1 MRAHVF
7 KYRTPEQQM
16 ADVNAGKLSIL
27 ALDFEH
33 YGGGPIT
40 YRQHKVAALK
50 HEALSVLSAPA
61 KFCLTK
67 KRCKK

>member
-33 YGGGPIT
+33 YGGGPV
-40 YRQHKVAALK
+40 YYHQHKACALRK
-50 HEALSVLSAPA
+50 EALRAPA
-61 KFCLTK
+61 KFCIL
-67 KRCKK
+67 KRRKR

>member
-1 MRAHVF
+1 MGPHVF
-7 KYRTPEQQM
+7 KYRSPEQQM
-16 ADVNAGKLSIL
+16 VDVNAGKLSII

-33 YGGGPIT
+33 YGGGPL
-40 YRQHKVAALK
+40 YYHQHKAAALRK
-50 HEALSVLSAPA
+50 EAMRAPA

>member
-16 ADVNAGKLSIL
+16 ADVNTGKLSIL

-40 YRQHKVAALK
+40 YRQHKIAALK
-50 HEALSVLSAPA
+50 RQALSTLSAPS

-67 KRCKK
+67 KRNK

>member
-33 YGGGPIT
+33 YGGGPV
-40 YRQHKVAALK
+40 YYHQHKAAALRK
-50 HEALSVLSAPA
+50 EALHAPA
-61 KFCLTK
+61 KFCVL
-67 KRCKK
+67 KRRKR

>member
-40 YRQHKVAALK
+40 YRQHKAAALRK
-50 HEALSVLSAPA
+50 EALRAPA
-61 KFCLTK
+61 KFCIL
-67 KRCKK
+67 KRRKR